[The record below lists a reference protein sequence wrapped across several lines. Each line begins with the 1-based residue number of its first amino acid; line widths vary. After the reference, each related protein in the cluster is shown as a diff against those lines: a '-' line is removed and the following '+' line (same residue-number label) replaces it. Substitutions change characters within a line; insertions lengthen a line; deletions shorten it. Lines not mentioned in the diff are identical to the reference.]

1 MMKKGIVNRAQVFGA
16 KGLDERDFPDPAA
29 SPPPLPSSSTSHSKT
44 QPALFSEDAA
54 EGKEHVYQDASLE
67 ALTLAEEEDDGGA
80 LDDDAAMSKFRAAR
94 MKEWKERL
102 ATERFGSVEEIG
114 KEDWV
119 REVTEGSK
127 AGGKGSGGEGGLWVV
142 VHLYQDRVEDCRVL
156 EEVLRAV
163 AAKFKAV
170 KFLKIR
176 STSAIEN
183 WPDRNLPTLFVY
195 RDGELRTQ
203 MLGLKKVGGKKAQ
216 ARDLEWWLAQAGVV
230 ETEMEEDPREEEGRE
245 RRREGWRA
253 REGRWAHG
261 EEDED

>member
-1 MMKKGIVNRAQVFGA
+1 
-16 KGLDERDFPDPAA
+16 
-29 SPPPLPSSSTSHSKT
+29 
-44 QPALFSEDAA
+44 
-54 EGKEHVYQDASLE
+54 
-67 ALTLAEEEDDGGA
+67 
-80 LDDDAAMSKFRAAR
+80 
-94 MKEWKERL
+94 
-102 ATERFGSVEEIG
+102 
-114 KEDWV
+114 
-119 REVTEGSK
+119 
-127 AGGKGSGGEGGLWVV
+127 VV